1 MGCRG
6 ESAPQPP
13 TCATWV
19 FASVQPVIDLA
30 SPARFSHSMNSTMK
44 PRVLVVEDEPS
55 ILDNILYALETDGF
69 EARGCAT
76 GGEALTA
83 LADGG
88 FQLVVLDVGLPDTQ
102 GFELCKEIRR
112 TSVVPIIFLTARSSE
127 IDRVVG
133 LEIGGDDYVV
143 KPFSP
148 RELNARVKAVLRRAR
163 PVAATAE
170 GASTSAG
177 AALSAQCGPFRIEE
191 ERSRILYHGQALAL
205 SSTEFRLLRALCH
218 KPGRIYSRA
227 QLMDIAWDDPG
238 AALERTVDA
247 HIKSLRAK
255 IKEARP
261 GADPI
266 ETHRGFGY
274 SLRETES

>member
-1 MGCRG
+1 ML
-6 ESAPQPP
+6 
-13 TCATWV
+13 T
-19 FASVQPVIDLA
+19 
-30 SPARFSHSMNSTMK
+30 TMK

-69 EARGCAT
+69 EARGCGT
-76 GGEALTA
+76 GSDA
-83 LADGG
+83 LAALAAGG
-88 FQLVVLDVGLPDTQ
+88 YQLIVLDVGLPDTQ

-112 TSVVPIIFLTARSSE
+112 TSAVPIIFLTARSSE

-163 PVAATAE
+163 PTAPDAVAQ
-170 GASTSAG
+170 AG
-177 AALSAQCGPFRIEE
+177 EPAQSGPFRIEE
-191 ERSRILYHGQALAL
+191 DRARILYQGHALTL
-205 SSTEFRLLRALCH
+205 SSTEFRLLRVLCRQ
-218 KPGRIYSRA
+218 PGRIYSRA
-227 QLMDIAWDDPG
+227 QLMEIAWDDPG

-247 HIKSLRAK
+247 HIKSVRAK
-255 IKEARP
+255 IKDVAPE
-261 GADPI
+261 ADPI

-274 SLRETES
+274 SLRECES